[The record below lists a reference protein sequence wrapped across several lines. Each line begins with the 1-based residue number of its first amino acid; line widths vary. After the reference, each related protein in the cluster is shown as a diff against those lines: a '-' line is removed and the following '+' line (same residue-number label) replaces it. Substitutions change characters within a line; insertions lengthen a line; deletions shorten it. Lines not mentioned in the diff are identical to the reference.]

1 MNLKHRESLF
11 YLLLWILLVFWLRP
25 WSGDLR
31 SDPLTYACISKNM
44 VENNNYLNP
53 VLDGEPYLNKPPLYF
68 WLVAISFKIFGI
80 NFYAS
85 KIPSL
90 VIGTIDAFMLYY
102 IVYRW
107 TEKIDL
113 SFLSSFVFIT
123 TRWIF
128 RDFTTNRPE
137 SLLIFSILLGCYAI
151 ILMNEKNRYGYY
163 LMGLSFFIGLMCK
176 FLFAVFLPLTVSIY
190 GIITRKIRDWLRT
203 SHLYLL
209 IFFTILIS
217 SLWFIYYES
226 IHKGYIIYLFKQQ
239 VFQRIQEGGDV
250 KKDSLMYFREFLLY
264 YHPWLI
270 ILISG
275 IPVILRKLRREDLVL
290 FSFIGFFTIFILL
303 QISAGKASRYLV
315 SLTPFLSILV
325 AISIINYDR
334 LKNIILKGVR
344 YLLLPFFIFFW
355 IVPVRINPEKYQ
367 VIHLADR
374 LSKEFTVDYR
384 DPFASLRK
392 AYEPRKDIRF
402 VFWKGN
408 AISKEQMRLW
418 YFYLSD
424 RFVLWDDN
432 ELLKWIEEGNHPI
445 ILLTD
450 RNELGKLKQY
460 GINWIEISRDRYNI
474 LLGGLKISPKAVQ

>member
-1 MNLKHRESLF
+1 MNLKHRDSLF
-11 YLLLWILLVFWLRP
+11 YLLLWILLVFWLKP

-31 SDPLTYACISKNM
+31 SDPLTYACISKDM
-44 VENNNYLNP
+44 VENNNYFNP

-90 VIGTIDAFMLYY
+90 IIGTIDAFMLYY

-107 TEKIDL
+107 TGKIDL

-128 RDFTTNRPE
+128 RNFTTNRPE
-137 SLLIFSILLGCYAI
+137 SLLVFSILLGCYAL

-163 LMGLSFFIGLMCK
+163 LLGLSFFTGLMCK
-176 FLFAVFLPLTVSIY
+176 FLFAVFLPFTVFIY
-190 GIITRKIRDWLRT
+190 GIITGKIREWFKT
-203 SHLYLL
+203 SHLY
-209 IFFTILIS
+209 ISISFTLLIS

-226 IHKGYIIYLFKQQ
+226 IHKGYIIYLLKQQ

-250 KKDSLMYFREFLLY
+250 KKDSLMYLKEFLLY

-275 IPVILRKLRREDLVL
+275 IPTILKKLRREDLVL
-290 FSFIGFFTIFILL
+290 FSFIGFSTVFIPL

-315 SLTPFLSILV
+315 PLTPFLSILV
-325 AISIINYDR
+325 AISIINSAR
-334 LKNIILKGVR
+334 LKNIIMKGVR
-344 YLLLPFFIFFW
+344 YLPLPLFIFFW
-355 IVPVRINPEKYQ
+355 IVPVRVNPEKYQ

-374 LSKEFTVDYR
+374 LSKDFTVDYR

-392 AYEPRKDIRF
+392 DYEARKDIRF
-402 VFWKGN
+402 VFWKN
-408 AISKEQMRLW
+408 SETSKEQTRLW

-424 RFVLWDDN
+424 RFELWDDN
-432 ELLKWIEEGNHPI
+432 ALLKWMEEGNYPV
-445 ILLTD
+445 ILLT
-450 RNELGKLKQY
+450 NSNGLSKLKQY
-460 GINWIEISRDRYNI
+460 GVNWIEISRDRYNI
-474 LLGGLKISPKAVQ
+474 LLGGLKIS